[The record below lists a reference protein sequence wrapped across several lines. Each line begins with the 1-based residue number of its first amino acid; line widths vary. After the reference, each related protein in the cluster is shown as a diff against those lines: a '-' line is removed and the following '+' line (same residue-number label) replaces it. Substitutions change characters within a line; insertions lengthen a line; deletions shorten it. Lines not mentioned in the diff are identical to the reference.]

1 MIVAR
6 RETTG
11 LGTKTVQS
19 TSLALEGVDN
29 VEGRDCLALGVL
41 SVSDRVADDRLEEEL
56 ENAASLIVNKAR
68 DTCMTKSSQWCARSK
83 QRQTAQTHA

>member
-1 MIVAR
+1 M
-6 RETTG
+6 
-11 LGTKTVQS
+11 KTVKETRLTTETVKGAALS
-19 TSLALEGVDN
+19 LEGIDN
-29 VEGRDCLALGVL
+29 VEGGDGLALGVL

-56 ENAASLIVNKAR
+56 ENAASLIVDKAR